1 MEIAG
6 LQKTTLLD
14 YPGLVACTIFLPG
27 CNLRCPFCHN
37 APLVLPACGPE
48 ARISDEE
55 LFRFLHKRQGKLDG
69 VCITGGEPTLY
80 PDLPDLL
87 RRIRALGFRTKL
99 DTNGTHP
106 AVLRSL
112 LEEALVDYVAM
123 DIKNSPGRYAE
134 TCGGIDCLAAV
145 RESASLLLTGSVDYE
160 FRTTVAHPLHTI
172 QDFTAIGQWL
182 QGARNYYLQQFQ
194 DSGHLIGTGLTPF
207 TPEEMNDARQAA
219 ARFIPQTTIRG
230 L

>member
-37 APLVLPACGPE
+37 APLVLPEYSPE
-48 ARISDEE
+48 VRISDEE
-55 LFRFLHKRQGKLDG
+55 LFRFLRRRQGKLDG

-80 PDLPDLL
+80 PDLPDMLY
-87 RRIRALGFRTKL
+87 RIRALGFRTKL

-112 LEEALVDYVAM
+112 LDEALVDDVAM
-123 DIKNSPGRYAE
+123 DIKNSPARYAD
-134 TCGGIDCLAAV
+134 TCGGVDCLAAV
-145 RESASLLLTGSVDYE
+145 RESVSLLLTGPVDYE
-160 FRTTVAHPLHTI
+160 FRTTVAHPLHTVR
-172 QDFTAIGQWL
+172 DFADIGRWL
-182 QGARNYYLQQFQ
+182 QGARHYYLQQFQ
-194 DSGHLIGTGLTPF
+194 DSGHLIGAGLTPF
-207 TPEEMNDARQAA
+207 TPEEMDAARQAA
-219 ARFIPQTTIRG
+219 APFIPHTTIRG